1 MDSRMSVSRENRI
14 SVALCTFNGE
24 RFLPRQ
30 LASIQQQTR
39 LPDEL
44 VICDDRSTDTTLAIV
59 RSFASSVSF
68 PVKVMQNERNL
79 GSTKNFENAMR
90 LCSGDLIALSDQD
103 DVWYPQ
109 RLARSEQELQSHPAA
124 GLVFSDGEIIDD
136 EDQSTGARMWPS
148 TQFSVPRAEELLAG
162 NYDLLLRYRFVTGA
176 TVMFRA
182 PLRDSCLPIPAEW
195 IHDEWLAAMVPAF
208 ADLRPIDE
216 PLVRYRRHAS
226 QQVGLHTEPIPQGE
240 IKDHWDTLG
249 GERSDK
255 YWNKLSQDIEFAQA
269 ICNRLEG
276 IPLDVRGQNI
286 LAGYQAWLR
295 FALFRSRLPHRR
307 IARFASVLK
316 RYGWYARHASGLLSA
331 AKDLVRSRP
340 R

>member
-1 MDSRMSVSRENRI
+1 MSASKENRI

-109 RLARSEQELQSHPAA
+109 RLARSEQELQTPSRSGP
-124 GLVFSDGEIIDD
+124 GLF
-136 EDQSTGARMWPS
+136 
-148 TQFSVPRAEELLAG
+148 
-162 NYDLLLRYRFVTGA
+162 
-176 TVMFRA
+176 
-182 PLRDSCLPIPAEW
+182 
-195 IHDEWLAAMVPAF
+195 
-208 ADLRPIDE
+208 
-216 PLVRYRRHAS
+216 
-226 QQVGLHTEPIPQGE
+226 
-240 IKDHWDTLG
+240 
-249 GERSDK
+249 
-255 YWNKLSQDIEFAQA
+255 
-269 ICNRLEG
+269 
-276 IPLDVRGQNI
+276 
-286 LAGYQAWLR
+286 
-295 FALFRSRLPHRR
+295 
-307 IARFASVLK
+307 
-316 RYGWYARHASGLLSA
+316 
-331 AKDLVRSRP
+331 
-340 R
+340 

>member
-1 MDSRMSVSRENRI
+1 MSVSRENRI

-59 RSFASSVSF
+59 RDFASAVSF

-136 EDQSTGARMWPS
+136 EDRSTGARMWPS
-148 TQFSVPRAEELLAG
+148 TQFSAPRAEELLAG
-162 NYDLLLRYRFVTGA
+162 N
-176 TVMFRA
+176 
-182 PLRDSCLPIPAEW
+182 
-195 IHDEWLAAMVPAF
+195 
-208 ADLRPIDE
+208 
-216 PLVRYRRHAS
+216 
-226 QQVGLHTEPIPQGE
+226 
-240 IKDHWDTLG
+240 
-249 GERSDK
+249 
-255 YWNKLSQDIEFAQA
+255 
-269 ICNRLEG
+269 
-276 IPLDVRGQNI
+276 
-286 LAGYQAWLR
+286 
-295 FALFRSRLPHRR
+295 
-307 IARFASVLK
+307 
-316 RYGWYARHASGLLSA
+316 
-331 AKDLVRSRP
+331 
-340 R
+340 